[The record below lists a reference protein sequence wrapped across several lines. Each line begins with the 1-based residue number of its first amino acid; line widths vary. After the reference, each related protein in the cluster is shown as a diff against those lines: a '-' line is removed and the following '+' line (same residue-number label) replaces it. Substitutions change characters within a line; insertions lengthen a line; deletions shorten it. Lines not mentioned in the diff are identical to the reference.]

1 MKTLQHHA
9 TDLRKLEVDLSDA
22 GNEARLALRRERLA
36 HNISLQRLAAA
47 AGISFTY
54 LSKIE
59 RGERGVDPDLLDKL
73 HHQLAVLV
81 TNQSTQRVIVEDNV

>member
-1 MKTLQHHA
+1 MKTLLHHA
-9 TDLRKLEVDLSDA
+9 TDIRRLEIDLSDA
-22 GNEARLALRRERLA
+22 GNEARLALRKARLE

-73 HHQLAVLV
+73 HYNLALLV
-81 TNQSTQRVIVEDNV
+81 ANQSTQRVIVEDNV